1 MKLTYFSSFM
11 DDAFRKNLESA
22 LRFGNPLLVQV
33 RKPIFKIDN
42 HVEISSCRMWR
53 VTILFSILSLTVR
66 FVVLVGVSSSPWVT
80 RISISRLHLPSFCP
94 PETPL

>member
-22 LRFGNPLLVQV
+22 LRFENPLLVQV

-42 HVEISSCRMWR
+42 MWK
-53 VTILFSILSLTVR
+53 
-66 FVVLVGVSSSPWVT
+66 
-80 RISISRLHLPSFCP
+80 
-94 PETPL
+94 